1 MITCLLNFSLYKENN
16 IHKRLVLGTEWKAYS
31 RKQGPKYVPVENPQH
46 TKRVLAEAWM
56 MLVCNNIPIS
66 KFSVAFT
73 GMPSTREGW
82 KITVVS
88 YPQTSSCQA
97 AILIKSFTASEATRT
112 KVKRHGNPRLHTPK
126 WFTMLES
133 ICEFQESQTTKAL
146 STLLERMLS
155 VEVDRYF
162 QKCNQK
168 LRHDPWRLSFH
179 FLCPPV
185 KDWSRMFF
193 ISALGSLSLKFLSCW
208 VDEVQAKTTVK
219 SSASWKIG

>member
-1 MITCLLNFSLYKENN
+1 MISTKIFKYNSNLYINDAESLQYFCGFCLTIQVYMITCLLNFSLYKENN

-126 WFTMLES
+126 
-133 ICEFQESQTTKAL
+133 
-146 STLLERMLS
+146 
-155 VEVDRYF
+155 
-162 QKCNQK
+162 
-168 LRHDPWRLSFH
+168 
-179 FLCPPV
+179 
-185 KDWSRMFF
+185 
-193 ISALGSLSLKFLSCW
+193 
-208 VDEVQAKTTVK
+208 
-219 SSASWKIG
+219 